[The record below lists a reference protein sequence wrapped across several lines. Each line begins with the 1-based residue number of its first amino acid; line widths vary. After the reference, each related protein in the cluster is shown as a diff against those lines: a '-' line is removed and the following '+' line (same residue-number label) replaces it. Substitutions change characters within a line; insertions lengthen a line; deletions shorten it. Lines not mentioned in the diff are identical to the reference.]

1 VESVLLALLV
11 LAVGLLGLRNIHL
24 YEIWKKI
31 TQVKWGKDTRQ
42 QIMNFTNY
50 EHPKRHIGI

>member
-24 YEIWKKI
+24 YEILKE
-31 TQVKWGKDTRQ
+31 
-42 QIMNFTNY
+42 NY
-50 EHPKRHIGI
+50 TG